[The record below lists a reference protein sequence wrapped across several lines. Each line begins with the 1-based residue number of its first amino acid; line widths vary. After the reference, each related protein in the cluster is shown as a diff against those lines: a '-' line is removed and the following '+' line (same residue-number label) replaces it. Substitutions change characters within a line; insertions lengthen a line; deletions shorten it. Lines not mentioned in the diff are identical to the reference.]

1 MTTPVSVSGPSSL
14 THSHAPQAPRFS
26 VPPFTGPATVSTRA
40 ATASRWDAGPFVPA
54 PWRIASSPRLVA
66 TPVVAATAVE
76 SARFTP
82 AHNAITSATIS
93 ATTSARHT
101 PMRAL
106 TPVIAMAV
114 TPTSSESLPALFG
127 HVTDEHPLP
136 SIREFLSD
144 PSAAAAMSATEA
156 ISGAPSVDS
165 GSVESASGASAAND
179 GEADLPWINQ
189 FLANTPVSPMDAIA
203 GPPDAY
209 RYITPLSSPAV
220 EAPISEH
227 VDEPSIASFTGD
239 ALAQPTPLY
248 NTPISNTP
256 LSNTPLSSAAVS
268 YTPFGVAAVPPYVPP
283 TFVDANVDPTVEASE
298 DAHVDAGSVA
308 ADRDALIES
317 QIVQSIEAAL
327 PSDAR
332 LHDAEADAEA
342 DAADVALPDLA
353 PTDEWPLDET
363 AHALDALTRDLSD
376 GSAESMDNPARLFGN
391 VATPMPLPAWSDD
404 DLMNIMPTRPVTPS
418 YATPVHQLF
427 AESAPNASAEEQLA
441 DTSALAAAQALEV
454 LAQRVRN
461 GELQLPGYDPKM
473 GDAAALVSAL
483 AALLGIRLG

>member
-1 MTTPVSVSGPSSL
+1 MTTPASVSGPSSL
-14 THSHAPQAPRFS
+14 AHAHVPLAPRFS
-26 VPPFTGPATVSTRA
+26 VPPFTAPATVSTRP

-54 PWRIASSPRLVA
+54 PWRMASSPRLVA
-66 TPVVAATAVE
+66 TPAAAASAVE
-76 SARFTP
+76 AAPFTP
-82 AHNAITSATIS
+82 ASNAMTSAMSS
-93 ATTSARHT
+93 ATHT

-144 PSAAAAMSATEA
+144 PSAFAATSATEVA
-156 ISGAPSVDS
+156 NDAPSVVSDS
-165 GSVESASGASAAND
+165 VAAA
-179 GEADLPWINQ
+179 GEATAASDSEAELPWINQ

-209 RYITPLSSPAV
+209 RYITPLSSPVV
-220 EAPISEH
+220 EAPVSEQA
-227 VDEPSIASFTGD
+227 DEPSSASFAAD
-239 ALAQPTPLY
+239 AQPTPLY

-256 LSNTPLSSAAVS
+256 LSSAAVS
-268 YTPFGVAAVPPYVPP
+268 NTPFGVAAVPPYVPP
-283 TFVDANVDPTVEASE
+283 TFADATV
-298 DAHVDAGSVA
+298 DAHVDASAA
-308 ADRDALIES
+308 ADHDASIES
-317 QIVQSIEAAL
+317 QFDDTIEQAL
-327 PSDAR
+327 PTDA
-332 LHDAEADAEA
+332 LVHETAAEVADVA
-342 DAADVALPDLA
+342 DAADVAPA
-353 PTDEWPLDET
+353 DEWPLDET
-363 AHALDALTRDLSD
+363 AHALGALTRDLSD
-376 GSAESMDNPARLFGN
+376 GSADSMDNPARLFGN

-404 DLMNIMPTRPVTPS
+404 DLMNIMPTRPATPS

-427 AESAPNASAEEQLA
+427 AESAPNASPEEQLA